1 MIFLERIRKNLSM
14 AVMLKDDLTP
24 DKMVIGEV
32 FIKVPRAKKISH

>member
-1 MIFLERIRKNLSM
+1 M

-32 FIKVPRAKKISH
+32 FIKVPGQKISH